1 MTTLQP
7 ERVRSWGGT
16 TRSVHF
22 LARPHRESELPS
34 LMSEAQAAGKKIL
47 AVGLGRSYGD
57 SCLNSNGALMVMTN
71 LRRVLH
77 FDRAGGTIRAEAGI
91 SLRELARI
99 TIPQGFSIP
108 VLPGTQHVTL
118 GGAIANDVHGK
129 NHEVAGTFGCHVRA
143 LQLLRSDGI
152 VHDLKPGNPLFTATV
167 GGLGLTGI
175 IVSAEIKLEPLRTS
189 QMDVQNIGFSG
200 LKEFLGINQSS
211 VTTFPYS
218 AAWVDCARLADLSG
232 IYSRGKE
239 SSEGQLQLP
248 RDRTGWKIPIE
259 LPWSLVNR
267 STVRVLNA
275 LYYATHRPN
284 HEVRRV
290 DMNSFLHPLDHV
302 PEWNRLYGRR
312 GFFQY
317 QMAVPTSAAT
327 AILECVRQVN
337 KTDQGPHLAVLKA
350 FGSRRSPGLL
360 SFPIEGLT
368 FALDFPNKGTST
380 LRLLDKLDAV
390 VCEAK
395 GRVYLAK
402 DGRMSAQ
409 MIRSTYPRIDEFSGY
424 VDSSLCSDLWRRAT
438 S

>member
-7 ERVRSWGGT
+7 ERFRSWGGT

-22 LARPHRESELPS
+22 LARPHCESELPP
-34 LMSEAQAAGKKIL
+34 LMAEAQTAGKKIL

-71 LRRVLH
+71 LRRILH
-77 FDRAGGTIRAEAGI
+77 FDRVGGTVRAEAGI
-91 SLRELARI
+91 SLRELARV

-108 VLPGTQHVTL
+108 VLPGTLHVTL
-118 GGAIANDVHGK
+118 GGAVANDVHGK
-129 NHEVAGTFGCHVRA
+129 NHEVAGSFGCHVRA

-200 LKEFLGINQSS
+200 LEEFLGINQSS

-218 AAWVDCARLADLSG
+218 AAWVDCDRLANLSG
-232 IYSRGKE
+232 IYSRGRQ
-239 SSEGQLQLP
+239 SREGQLQLP
-248 RDRTGWKIPIE
+248 RDRMSWKVPIE

-284 HEVRRV
+284 PEVRRV

-337 KTDQGPHLAVLKA
+337 ETDQRPHLAVLKA

-390 VCEAK
+390 VREAK

-409 MIRSTYPRIDEFSGY
+409 MIRSTYPRIEEFSGY
-424 VDSSLCSDLWRRAT
+424 VDSSLCSDLWRRVT